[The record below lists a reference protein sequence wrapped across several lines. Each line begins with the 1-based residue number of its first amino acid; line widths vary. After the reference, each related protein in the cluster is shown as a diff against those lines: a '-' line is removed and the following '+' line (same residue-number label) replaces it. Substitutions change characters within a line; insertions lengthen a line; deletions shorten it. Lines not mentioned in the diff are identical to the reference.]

1 MVPSEPI
8 SAWKLIRGLSA
19 LFGFG
24 PWQSESVD
32 CGGYPKRPFKQ
43 ERGNLKGQAVFLEG
57 GEEIPAFRERGNV
70 VFFV

>member
-1 MVPSEPI
+1 MPSEPI
-8 SAWKLIRGLSA
+8 SAWKPIRGLSA

-32 CGGYPKRPFKQ
+32 CGGYLKRPFKQ
-43 ERGNLKGQAVFLEG
+43 KRGNLKGQAVFFLG
-57 GEEIPAFRERGNV
+57 GGIPAFRERGNV